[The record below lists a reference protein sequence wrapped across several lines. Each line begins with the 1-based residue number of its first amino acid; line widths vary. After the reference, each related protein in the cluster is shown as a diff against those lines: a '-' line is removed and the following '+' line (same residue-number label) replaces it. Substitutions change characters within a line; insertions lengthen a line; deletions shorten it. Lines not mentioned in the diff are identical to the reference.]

1 MTTMITCRPEHSGL
15 SRRRPTRGKMS
26 MGSLLIP
33 PRLVVP
39 AIVLLLV
46 PLTARGQGDPARARA
61 AAVRALP
68 LLQRSARTFA
78 EARSGV
84 SGLDISTAVQAIRA
98 YMPAEL
104 ASERDRTVRRAAAWL
119 RSNRPRSTEDA
130 AFKLIGLAS
139 AGASADDLQ
148 RASVDLVALQRPDG
162 GWPQIP
168 GYQSDAYSTGEALV
182 ALHDAGGSAG
192 DRASVRGVAFL
203 ISSQAGD
210 GTWRVRTRMISPAEV
225 SPMYFATGF
234 PYGKDEFLSF
244 TGSCWAVMGLLSSLP
259 DAPIEDIATTPA
271 EAAVMPAWVRTA

>member
-15 SRRRPTRGKMS
+15 SRRRPIRGKMS

-46 PLTARGQGDPARARA
+46 PLTANGQGDPARARA

-68 LLQRSARTFA
+68 MLQRSVRTFA
-78 EARSGV
+78 ENRSCVSCHHNSVALLTRDLATATWAARIARWQYEDGHWTTSDFRPPH
-84 SGLDISTAVQAIRA
+84 SSSLFTATATAVQAIRA

-168 GYQSDAYSTGEALV
+168 GYQSDAYSTG
-182 ALHDAGGSAG
+182 
-192 DRASVRGVAFL
+192 
-203 ISSQAGD
+203 
-210 GTWRVRTRMISPAEV
+210 
-225 SPMYFATGF
+225 
-234 PYGKDEFLSF
+234 
-244 TGSCWAVMGLLSSLP
+244 
-259 DAPIEDIATTPA
+259 
-271 EAAVMPAWVRTA
+271 